1 MKKLKVF
8 FEATPLID
16 THISGVGKV
25 LQETLRVLD
34 TKEYADKYDMFVFV
48 PFDEY
53 AKARRALRYT
63 YIKLKLLPFPHRV
76 FSLLTRLRVSMP
88 VDIFLGKGV
97 YVFEN
102 FRNLP
107 VVRSKSITYIHDIS
121 FMLYPDFVQEA
132 NLRYLKRNVATW
144 VSRTDTVVTVS
155 EASRREMLETS
166 KFRSV
171 ETVTNAVNI
180 DEYYPRAKQEV
191 VQVRDRWKLPSDYCV
206 FIGNIEPRKN
216 LVNMVRGFTEFVRT
230 QSCPMSL
237 LIIGGGGWRN
247 EEIMQEIEYARQQG
261 VDIIRPH
268 AYVPDSDLP
277 AIISGARSL
286 LQVSWHEGFGLPVL
300 QSIAC
305 GVPVVAS
312 RIPALQEAAAKN
324 EDLVT
329 FCSPEDMQDIARAIQ
344 QSVVKKHK
352 KKQPHVIAWS
362 CSAKA
367 LTDIIDRLVS

>member
-1 MKKLKVF
+1 MKKVKVF

-25 LQETLRVLD
+25 LQETLKVLD
-34 TKEYADKYDMFVFV
+34 TKEYAEKYDMFVFV

-53 AKARRALRYT
+53 AKARQVLRYT

-76 FSLLTRLRVSMP
+76 FSLLTRLKISVP
-88 VDIFLGKGV
+88 VDLFLGKGV

-107 VVRSKSITYIHDIS
+107 VIRSKSITYIHDIS

-132 NLRYLKRNVATW
+132 NLRYLQRNVATW
-144 VSRTDTVVTVS
+144 VNRTDVIVTVS
-155 EASRREMLETS
+155 DASREEMVATS
-166 KFRSV
+166 RFTSV
-171 ETVTNAVNI
+171 EIVTNAVNTN
-180 DEYYPRAKQEV
+180 EYYPRTRREIA
-191 VQVRDRWKLPSDYCV
+191 QVRDKWGLPTDYCV

-216 LVNMVRGFTEFVRT
+216 LVNMIRGFTEFMRT
-230 QSCPMSL
+230 QSRPMSL
-237 LIIGGGGWRN
+237 LVIGGGGWRN
-247 EEIMQEIEYARQQG
+247 EEIMQEIECARQQG

-277 AIISGARSL
+277 AIISGSRSL

-329 FCSPEDMQDIARAIQ
+329 FCSPEDIKDIAQAIQ
-344 QSVVKKHK
+344 QSIVKKPK
-352 KKQPHVIAWS
+352 EKQPHVITWS
-362 CSAKA
+362 RSVES
-367 LTDIIDRLVS
+367 LTDIIDRLAD

>member
-1 MKKLKVF
+1 MKKLKIF

-16 THISGVGKV
+16 AHISGVGKV

-53 AKARRALRYT
+53 TKARQALRYT
-63 YIKLKLLPFPHRV
+63 YIKLKLLPFPHKV
-76 FSLLTRLRVSMP
+76 FSLLTRLKISIP
-88 VDIFLGKGV
+88 VDLFLGRGV

-107 VVRSKSITYIHDIS
+107 VVYSKSITYIHDIS

-132 NLRYLKRNVATW
+132 NLRYLQKNVATW
-144 VSRTDTVVTVS
+144 ASRTDVVVTVS
-155 EASRREMLETS
+155 DASRKEMVETS
-166 KFRSV
+166 KFKSV
-171 ETVTNAVNI
+171 ETVTNAVNV
-180 DEYYPRAKQEV
+180 DEYYPRSRQEV
-191 VQVRDRWKLPSDYCV
+191 AQVRDRWSLPSDYCV

-216 LVNMVRGFTEFVRT
+216 LVNMIRGFAEFMRT
-230 QSCPMSL
+230 QSLPMSL
-237 LIIGGGGWRN
+237 LVIGGGGWRN

-344 QSVVKKHK
+344 QSVMKKRK